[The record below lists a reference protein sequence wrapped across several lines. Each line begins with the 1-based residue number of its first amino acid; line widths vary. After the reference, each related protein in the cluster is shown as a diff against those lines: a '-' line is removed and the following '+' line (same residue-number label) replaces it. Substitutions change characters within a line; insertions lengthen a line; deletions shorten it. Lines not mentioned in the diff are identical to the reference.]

1 MHYVLDAAVILI
13 ILIFTWRAAKKGFVK
28 TVVLFL
34 GFLIAAF
41 LAKTIS
47 VPLSENIYD
56 SFAKEKI
63 SVFLEEKTAE
73 VSGSVLEQTEKLTDS
88 LPSIVKNAVDV
99 FGSSDAVEETIVES
113 GQSIAAA
120 VETQVVAPAVVL
132 LIQTVLF
139 LVLFSVFLFVIKRVG
154 KMMGFVNKIP
164 LVGKVNV
171 FLGGILG
178 TLEGVI
184 IVFLLVSI
192 LYFVMLIAGEGFVIT
207 NEDINNSIL
216 FKFFH
221 ESNPLV
227 KII

>member
-63 SVFLEEKTAE
+63 SVFLEEKTTE
-73 VSGSVLEQTEKLTDS
+73 VSGSVLEQTEKLTEG
-88 LPSIVKNAVDV
+88 LPPIVKNAVDV

>member
-1 MHYVLDAAVILI
+1 MHYILDSAVVLIV
-13 ILIFTWRAAKKGFVK
+13 LIFTWRAAKKGFVK

-41 LAKTIS
+41 LAKTVS
-47 VPLSENIYD
+47 APLSGNIYD

-73 VSGSVLEQTEKLTDS
+73 VSGNVLEQTEKLTEG

-99 FGSSDAVEETIVES
+99 FGASNKVEETVIQS
-113 GQSIAAA
+113 GETIASA
-120 VETQVVAPAVVL
+120 VETQIVAPAVIT

-139 LVLFSVFLFVIKRVG
+139 LILFSVFLFVIKRVG
-154 KMMGFVNKIP
+154 RMMGFINKIP
-164 LVGKVNV
+164 LVGRVNV

-184 IVFLLVSI
+184 IVFLLVNV
-192 LYFVMLIAGEGFVIT
+192 LYFVMLVAGETFVIT
-207 NEDINNSIL
+207 SEDINNSIL

-221 ESNPLV
+221 ENNPLV

>member
-1 MHYVLDAAVILI
+1 MHYILDSAVVLIV
-13 ILIFTWRAAKKGFVK
+13 LIFTWRAAKKGFVK

-41 LAKTIS
+41 LAKTVS
-47 VPLSENIYD
+47 APLSGNIYD

-73 VSGSVLEQTEKLTDS
+73 VSGNVLEQTEKLTEG

-99 FGSSDAVEETIVES
+99 FGASKEVEETVIQS
-113 GQSIAAA
+113 GETIASA
-120 VETQVVAPAVVL
+120 VETQIVAPAVIT

-139 LVLFSVFLFVIKRVG
+139 LILFSVFLFVIKRVG
-154 KMMGFVNKIP
+154 RMMGFINKIP
-164 LVGKVNV
+164 LVGRVNV

-184 IVFLLVSI
+184 IVFLLVNV
-192 LYFVMLIAGEGFVIT
+192 LYFVMLVAGETFVIT
-207 NEDINNSIL
+207 SEDINNSIL

-221 ESNPLV
+221 ENNPLV